1 MKVYTKAGYLPHE
14 LMTFPDGQRHV
25 KLQMV
30 DSDGY
35 RHATIE
41 TCIANAT
48 ELFDVLLVKDVLQ
61 HQGYTVNLDIRYLLG
76 ARMDRRIDAFQPFT
90 LAVVAQLLNGA
101 GFHRIRILDPHS
113 SVSTSLLNAEAVY
126 PVRALFQVLRHY
138 NHDEDVVVAPDA
150 GAIPRVDKLLRLT
163 KVDMRAIQ
171 GFKKRDPE
179 TGQLSGFGVNNPEVV
194 RGKHC
199 LILDDIC
206 DGGGTFVG
214 LAEELRK
221 AGATQIDLFVTHGLF
236 TKPTPLT
243 GIDSIYTTDSYRDAD
258 VQSGVTWLHV
268 NMEKLNFD

>member
-1 MKVYTKAGYLPHE
+1 
-14 LMTFPDGQRHV
+14 
-25 KLQMV
+25 MV

-41 TCIANAT
+41 TAITSAND
-48 ELFDVLLVKDVLQ
+48 LFDVLLVKDVLQ
-61 HQGYTVNLDIRYLLG
+61 HQGYAVNLDIRYLLG

-113 SVSTSLLNAEAVY
+113 TVSTSLLNAEAVY

-150 GAIPRVDKLLRLT
+150 GAIPRVDRLLKLTRVNL
-163 KVDMRAIQ
+163 KVVQ
-171 GFKKRDPE
+171 GFKKRDPA
-179 TGQLSGFGVNNPEVV
+179 TGALSGFGVHNPEAV

-199 LILDDIC
+199 LIVDDIC

-214 LAEELRK
+214 LAAELHK
-221 AGATQIDLFVTHGLF
+221 VGAARVDLFVTHGLF
-236 TKPTPLT
+236 TKTLPLP
-243 GIDSIYTTDSYRDAD
+243 GITTIYTTDSYRAPITLTD
-258 VQSGVTWLHV
+258 VTWLQV
-268 NMEKLNFD
+268 SMEKLGFD